1 MDVTPEPANSM
12 LLSDSSLVLRSLL
25 GGVGVKCGAV
35 ENVFILAAEWAQ
47 S

>member
-12 LLSDSSLVLRSLL
+12 LLSDSSLVLFILL

-35 ENVFILAAEWAQ
+35 ENVFILDADLAQ